1 VEDETLACG
10 TGAVASALI
19 SSWKGLVES
28 PVSVRV
34 KSGESLN
41 IHFHKTERGFEDIY
55 LEGMAKVVYEG
66 RIWDE
71 AYKITKTGGQ

>member
-1 VEDETLACG
+1 M
-10 TGAVASALI
+10 
-19 SSWKGLVES
+19 
-28 PVSVRV
+28 V
-34 KSGESLN
+34 KSGEYLN
-41 IHFHKTERGFEDIY
+41 IYFHKTERGFEDIY